1 MKNKQDLLDL
11 SKQVSKYIWL
21 RNTGVGS
28 DEQIDRSN
36 CWEEIQRLSEV
47 IEKQ

>member
-1 MKNKQDLLDL
+1 MKNKQDLLEL

-28 DEQIDRSN
+28 DEQIGRSN